1 MPTENNDLPQDLTFN
16 DPAVSARPLNLHA
29 SHQSKKDEVSTK
41 AGKLRELLIGLI
53 LLVGFFAAIWALS
66 VLITLRGK

>member
-16 DPAVSARPLNLHA
+16 DPAVSARPLNLHV
-29 SHQSKKDEVSTK
+29 SHEPKKDQVSPT
-41 AGKLRELLIGLI
+41 GKLRELVIGLI
-53 LLVGFFAAIWALS
+53 LLLGFFAAIWALS